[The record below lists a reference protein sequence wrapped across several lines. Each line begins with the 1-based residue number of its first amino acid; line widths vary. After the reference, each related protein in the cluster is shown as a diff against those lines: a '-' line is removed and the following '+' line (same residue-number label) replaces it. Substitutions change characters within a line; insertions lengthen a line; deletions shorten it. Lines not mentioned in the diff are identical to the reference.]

1 MTGFRAEPPVPTGGP
16 LPGRTAGVYN
26 RWDVSPVPGLTMSFP
41 RPLLLA
47 AALPLLT
54 GFLPARAKTPP
65 TVAVA
70 LYADKGAY
78 GNGPGM
84 LEDEF
89 GRTPDLKLAKVT
101 VEDIR
106 GGKLAGFRVL
116 VVPGGTAGT
125 QGKTLGKDGRAAV
138 QQFVRDGGTFVGI
151 CAGCYLASTGY
162 DWSLDLLPAKVIDR
176 ANWERGKGTLP
187 LEVTAAGK
195 EWFGR
200 TDDRVRTLYCN
211 GPVLE
216 ALDDAPEKLIVLAK
230 YRGELVRPRAQEG
243 LMLGTPAVVAA
254 RYGKGW
260 AIGVSPHPEQTEGL
274 RDLVPSAIRWALA
287 HP

>member
-1 MTGFRAEPPVPTGGP
+1 
-16 LPGRTAGVYN
+16 
-26 RWDVSPVPGLTMSFP
+26 MSFP

-47 AALPLLT
+47 GALPLLV
-54 GFLPARAKTPP
+54 FLPLRAKTPP

-70 LYADKGAY
+70 MYADKGAY
-78 GNGPGM
+78 GNGPDM
-84 LEDEF
+84 LADEF
-89 GRTPDLKLAKVT
+89 GRTRDLKLTNLT
-101 VEDIR
+101 VDDIR
-106 GGKLAGFRVL
+106 AGKLARFRV
-116 VVPGGTAGT
+116 VIFPGGTGGT
-125 QGKTLGKDGRAAV
+125 QGKTLGREGRAAV
-138 QQFVRDGGTFVGI
+138 KKFVADGGTFVGI

-162 DWSLDLLPAKVIDR
+162 DWSLDLLPAKVIDK

-187 LEVTAAGK
+187 LEITAAGR

-200 TDDRVRTLYCN
+200 TDERVRSLYCN

-216 ALDDAPEKLIVLAK
+216 EMDAPEKLVVLAR
-230 YRGELVRPRAQEG
+230 YLGELVRPQAQKG
-243 LMLGTPAVVAA
+243 VMLGTPAVVAA

-287 HP
+287 HPPKGE